1 MSNTD
6 ERYWSEYT
14 PLQHAKHQLL
24 GKYLNAWFPILA
36 SAHNQ
41 VIFIDCHAGRG
52 RHTGGQPGSAMVALQ
67 GLLNHQHR
75 ARILESTEVHF
86 IFFEKMQKHYDNLCE
101 EIQSLGKMPKNIRII
116 PIQKRFEEPL
126 YEIVKSAE
134 EHEQVSPPIF
144 AFVDPY
150 GFDLSMN
157 LLNRMLKLPRCEL
170 LINFMYRYINMAIN
184 QPVQSSNMDSL
195 FGCRDWTELS
205 NIDSPE
211 NRGTKTIALFSRQL
225 QAQFVTHMNMMG
237 TNNAHKYVLLHAS
250 NHRKGRNVMKESM
263 WAVVPDGSF
272 TAYERDNA
280 DQLVLIEPK
289 PDLRPLKDMLWKQF
303 AGKQVRM
310 EKIDDW
316 SLHTLYREKHVQEI
330 IRDYQKRNIIDA
342 SGYSGR
348 FGVKKSPL
356 ISFHAKR
363 PADS

>member
-101 EIQSLGKMPKNIRII
+101 EIQSLGEMPKNIRII

-134 EHEQVSPPIF
+134 EREQVPPPIF

-170 LINFMYRYINMAIN
+170 LINFMYRYINMAIH

-225 QAQFVTHMNMMG
+225 RAQFVTHMNMMG

-272 TAYERDNA
+272 TAYERDNP

-289 PDLRPLKDMLWKQF
+289 PDLRPLKDLLWKHF
-303 AGKQVRM
+303 AGKRLRM
-310 EKIDDW
+310 DRIYDW
-316 SLHTLYREKHVQEI
+316 LLGELYLEKHVRGVLREFRKQGFI
-330 IRDYQKRNIIDA
+330 KCDDY
-342 SGYSGR
+342 GR
-348 FGVKKSPL
+348 RFALRKNTSV
-356 ISFHAKR
+356 SFDPER
-363 PADS
+363 PAES